1 MKTFLKRSIL
11 GIMFGSFLALVT
23 TFSVIYF
30 GNREVLDA
38 AMFVRNAGGSV
49 LCGWLFA
56 VASLLFEN
64 DKFSLAVKTALH
76 FAFVSVFYFII
87 AFVTRWFPFTW
98 SGFVIM
104 LGIFVAFY
112 LLIWLSFYMYFRK
125 QAARLND
132 DLHKI

>member
-1 MKTFLKRSIL
+1 MKTILMRSML

-30 GNREVLDA
+30 GNKEVLDA
-38 AMFVRNAGGSV
+38 AMFVKNAAGSV

-64 DKFSLAVKTALH
+64 EKFSLPVKTALH
-76 FAFVSVFYFII
+76 FAAVSVLYCII
-87 AFVTRWFPFTW
+87 AFVTEWFPFTW
-98 SGFVIM
+98 MGFVSM

-112 LLIWLSFYMYFRK
+112 MIIWLSFYMYFRK
-125 QAARLND
+125 QAAKLNE